1 MSAERFVLDAS
12 VALEWFLPGL
22 PDSRAYAAAVL
33 MRIEQRDLV
42 PAVPDCW
49 HYEVGSALL
58 VAKRSGRIGA
68 VKLNGAKAR
77 LAALQLETLAVQLT
91 APEVIEAGLRYYL
104 QGYDAVYFELARRLN
119 VAIASLDGGIRTA
132 CKVHKVKFLQTA

>member
-12 VALEWFLPGL
+12 V
-22 PDSRAYAAAVL
+22 
-33 MRIEQRDLV
+33 
-42 PAVPDCW
+42 
-49 HYEVGSALL
+49 
-58 VAKRSGRIGA
+58 
-68 VKLNGAKAR
+68 
-77 LAALQLETLAVQLT
+77 ALQLETLAVQLT

>member
-12 VALEWFLPGL
+12 VALEWFLPGS
-22 PDSRAYAAAVL
+22 PDSQVYAAAVL
-33 MRIEQRDLV
+33 TRILRAELA
-42 PAVPDCW
+42 PAVPDFW

-68 VKLNGAKAR
+68 AKINNAKAR

-91 APEVIEAGLRYYL
+91 AAEVIDAGLRYYL

-132 CKVHKVKFLQTA
+132 CKTHKVALLRSE